1 MKTNRK
7 NKFGQGMTEYIII
20 IAIVAVAALLVTAM
34 FGKQIKNTLGKITGA
49 MGGQDI
55 TEIKNVTVQEN
66 ALQRDTMGTFDD
78 VALEEVTE
86 E

>member
-1 MKTNRK
+1 MMNMNRSK
-7 NKFGQGMTEYIII
+7 SGQGMTEYIII

-49 MGGQDI
+49 MGRQD
-55 TEIKNVTVQEN
+55 TESIGNVTIQES

-78 VALEEVTE
+78 VALEDITE

>member
-1 MKTNRK
+1 MMNMNRSK
-7 NKFGQGMTEYIII
+7 SGQGMTEYIII

-49 MGGQDI
+49 MGGQD
-55 TEIKNVTVQEN
+55 TESIGNVTIQES

-78 VALEEVTE
+78 VALEDITE

>member
-1 MKTNRK
+1 MINMNRSK
-7 NKFGQGMTEYIII
+7 SGQGMTEYIII

-49 MGGQDI
+49 MGGQD
-55 TEIKNVTVQEN
+55 TESIGNVTIQES

-78 VALEEVTE
+78 VALEDITE

>member
-1 MKTNRK
+1 MLKYHRRK
-7 NKFGQGMTEYIII
+7 SGQGMTEYIII

-34 FGKQIKNTLGKITGA
+34 FGKQIKNTLAKITGA
-49 MGGQDI
+49 MGGQD
-55 TEIKNVTVQEN
+55 TESIGNVTIQES

-78 VALEEVTE
+78 VALEDITE